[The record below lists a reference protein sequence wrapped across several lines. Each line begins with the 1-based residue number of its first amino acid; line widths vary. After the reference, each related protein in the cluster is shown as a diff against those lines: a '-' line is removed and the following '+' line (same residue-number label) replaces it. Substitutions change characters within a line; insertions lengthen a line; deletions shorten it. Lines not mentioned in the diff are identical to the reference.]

1 MANLFETFHVLV
13 RPTYMSKYPVGQGLV
28 LAFGKALFGHPWWGV
43 FLSTGAMCGAAA
55 WALGCWLPLRWAL
68 LASLALTLYSVT
80 GYWMNSYWGGSV
92 AALGGSLVLGS
103 AGLLLRRRVA
113 GTRAIRT
120 GLILGCGCGL
130 LLHTRPW
137 EGSLFALPLLAALLL
152 EGRHPTRGSGVRRA
166 LVAAGVPALA
176 AVLFVLFANWRV
188 TGSLWRLP
196 YQEYRDQYSPTAPF
210 IWERPRHVA
219 PSPHPEFRRFFED
232 WEPAAASPQT
242 GRFLEDWAASMKTWF
257 AHVRLL
263 PIALAAGIFIAIRS
277 RKGPHRG
284 LLLTLAVFSAGIG
297 LQRYQLLH
305 YLAPALLLLV
315 LVVVDAVRI
324 LTLRIRGFR
333 PVLYRGAL
341 AAVTAILL
349 LRAALVTAGPENLFA
364 AERNSIERVL
374 TRARGRH
381 LVVVRYAPTHDV
393 HDEWVYNAADVEA
406 SKVIWLREPP
416 PGDWRRVVEAFPGRR
431 AWLLEPDRSGRL
443 RPLDASSPAR

>member
-1 MANLFETFHVLV
+1 MANLLETFHVLV
-13 RPTYMSKYPVGQGLV
+13 RPTYMSKYPVGQGLI

-103 AGLLLRRRVA
+103 AGLLLRHRRTGA
-113 GTRAIRT
+113 QAIHT
-120 GLILGCGCGL
+120 GLIFGCGCGV

-137 EGSLFALPLLAALLL
+137 EGSLLAIPLLLALLL
-152 EGRHPTRGSGVRRA
+152 EGRHAARGAGVRRA
-166 LVAAGVPALA
+166 LVAAGVPAFA
-176 AVLFVLFANWRV
+176 AVVFFLYADWRV
-188 TGSLWRLP
+188 TGSPWRPP
-196 YQEYRDQYSPTAPF
+196 YQEYRDQYSPAALF
-210 IWERPRHVA
+210 IWEHPRHVA

-232 WEPAAASPQT
+232 WEPGAFSRQT
-242 GRFLEDWAASMKTWF
+242 GSFLEDWAASMKTWF

-263 PIALAAGIFIAIRS
+263 AVALAAGLFIAIRS
-277 RKGPHRG
+277 RKGPHRA

-305 YLAPALLLLV
+305 YVAPALALLV
-315 LVVVDAVRI
+315 LVVVESARI
-324 LTLRIRGFR
+324 LMLRVRLFR
-333 PVLYRGAL
+333 PALYRGAL
-341 AAVTAILL
+341 AAVTAIFL
-349 LRAALVTAGPENLFA
+349 LRATLVIAGPENLFA
-364 AERNSIERVL
+364 AERDSTERVL

-381 LVVVRYAPTHDV
+381 LVAVRYAPTHDV
-393 HDEWVYNAADVEA
+393 HDEWVFNAADVEA

-416 PGDWRRVVEAFPGRR
+416 PSEWRKVVEAFPGRR